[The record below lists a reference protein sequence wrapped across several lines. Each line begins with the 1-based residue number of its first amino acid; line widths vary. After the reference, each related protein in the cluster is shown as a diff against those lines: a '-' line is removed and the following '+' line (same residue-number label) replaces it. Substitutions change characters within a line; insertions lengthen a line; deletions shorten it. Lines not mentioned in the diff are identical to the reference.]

1 MKKERIIIFK
11 NDATG
16 DLIHSREAIFNISI
30 SNPNKEIVL
39 FLSINSKNFSFLFNN
54 KNITIKTISNKLT
67 IFEKFFLFFYIL
79 KNNINEIFIL
89 TPKNFFFFLPVFFR
103 KIKFYAICVN
113 DLYNYKRPSDFLRKN
128 LYKIVINDRSAIYK
142 RPSIANLQNKLIG
155 DYHIQKYKL
164 NFSQIEN
171 NNHIYQK
178 DYIYFHL
185 KQKRFDRLEW
195 NISDLEKIL
204 NVFLKYNNKII
215 ITRDIEV
222 DQRNFEIKDKFNY
235 YDFKI
240 DKFVNNSSKIILLDN
255 VNGINLYNII
265 RNASKIVAFHGMITS
280 FAWIEKKKVLDLYDV
295 EINDWND
302 YRRYR
307 NSFYEFKPSYNG
319 YDFIIPKKDID
330 KTLNKM
336 NFFFNK

>member
-16 DLIHSREAIFNISI
+16 DLIHSREAIYNISI

-67 IFEKFFLFFYIL
+67 IFERFFLFFFIL

-89 TPKNFFFFLPVFFR
+89 TPKNFFFFLPVFFK

-142 RPSIANLQNKLIG
+142 RPSIENLQNKLIG

-171 NNHIYQK
+171 NNLIYQK

-204 NVFLKYNNKII
+204 NVFLKYNDKII

-255 VNGINLYNII
+255 VHGINLYNII

-336 NFFFNK
+336 NFFF